1 MGLVVN
7 LDEFSELCGVSEV
20 TMRKYFRALE
30 VEPDWMVKRGMK
42 GSDYQIEAEPALAW
56 WKAAREGEELAS
68 AERLAQL
75 AQLRFDLLGDDAGA
89 ANDLTMSG
97 KQRRDEYAAE
107 FERLR
112 LAKEMGQLVE
122 IDKLVPLLMAAV
134 VESRRRLG
142 LVPAEFAATAGLT
155 PEEVKPLAVMIEK
168 AVNEF
173 VSAFSKVAIAPGA
186 GSAAVP
192 PC

>member
-7 LDEFSELCGVSEV
+7 LEEFSELCAVSEV

-30 VEPDWMVKRGMK
+30 GEPDWMLKRGMK
-42 GSDYQIEAEPALAW
+42 GSDYQIDTVGGLAW
-56 WKAAREGEELAS
+56 WKAAREGEESAN

-75 AQLRFDLLGDDAGA
+75 AQLRFDLLGDDAGSEEA
-89 ANDLTMSG
+89 MALSG
-97 KQRRDEYAAE
+97 KQRREEYAAE

-112 LAKEMGQLVE
+112 LAKEMGKLVE
-122 IDKLVPLLMAAV
+122 MDKLVPLLMAAV

-142 LVPAEFAATAGLT
+142 LVPAEFAAMAGMT
-155 PEEVKPLAVMIEK
+155 PEEVKPLALMIEK
-168 AVNEF
+168 AVDEF
-173 VSAFSKVAIAPGA
+173 VTAFSNVATAPG
-186 GSAAVP
+186 AVP

>member
-1 MGLVVN
+1 
-7 LDEFSELCGVSEV
+7 
-20 TMRKYFRALE
+20 MRKYFRELD
-30 VEPDWMVKRGMK
+30 VDPDWMIARGTK
-42 GSDYQIEAEPALAW
+42 GRDYQIEPGGGLAW
-56 WKAAREGEELAS
+56 WKAAREGEEQAS
-68 AERLAQL
+68 AERVEQL
-75 AQLRFDLLGDDAGA
+75 RQLRFDLLGDDAGA

-142 LVPAEFAATAGLT
+142 LVPAEFAATAGMT
-155 PEEVKPLAVMIEK
+155 PEEVKPLAAMIEK
-168 AVNEF
+168 AVDEF
-173 VSAFSKVAIAPGA
+173 VTAFSKVAITPGT
-186 GSAAVP
+186 VP